1 VSKIALWTGQD
12 IREHSLLVWTDQ
24 GLGDTIQMARWL
36 PMIDAKMIYLYVEA
50 PAFNLMRYNFAS
62 EKLEVRMKGWAFPRT
77 DYHVPMTSLMAVFH
91 AEPGKIPLGRYL
103 KAPEWTSPWSDP
115 HRYDANPLR
124 IGINWKGNAAF
135 SRDGT
140 RSMPLEMMRPLFDCG
155 SIVSLQKGNAQQD
168 INGHPVVDLMDACH
182 DLLDTASLIDSLD
195 VVVTTDTVIPHLA
208 GALGKRTYLL
218 EQWETEWRWGF
229 GETSPWYDTVH
240 VLRQEVRN
248 DWPSAVAKVRE
259 RLRVAS

>member
-1 VSKIALWTGQD
+1 MSKIALWTGQD
-12 IREHSLLVWTDQ
+12 IADKSLLVWTDQ

-36 PMIDAKMIYLYVEA
+36 PMIPAKMIYVYAEA
-50 PAFNLMRYNFAS
+50 PVFNLLRHSFAS
-62 EKLEVRMKGWAFPRT
+62 DRLEVRMKGWAFPRT
-77 DYHVPMTSLMAVFH
+77 DYHVPMTSLMAVFK
-91 AEPGKIPLGRYL
+91 AEPGKIPLGRFL
-103 KAPEWTSPWSDP
+103 SAPQWNYPWNDP
-115 HRYDANPLR
+115 YRFVARARH

-140 RSMPLEMMRPLFDCG
+140 RSMPLEMLRPLFDCG
-155 SIVSLQKGNAQQD
+155 TIVSLQKGIAQQD

-195 VVVTTDTVIPHLA
+195 CVVTTDTVVPHLA

-229 GETSPWYDTVH
+229 GDTSPWYDSVH
-240 VLRQEVRN
+240 VMRQETPG
-248 DWPSAVAKVRE
+248 DWPSAVEKVR
-259 RLRVAS
+259 RALCTQ

>member
-1 VSKIALWTGQD
+1 MKITLWTGQD

-50 PAFNLMRYNFAS
+50 PAFNLMRHSFAS

-91 AEPGKIPLGRYL
+91 AEPGNIPLGRYL
-103 KAPEWTSPWSDP
+103 KAPDKWLAITGPRPW
-115 HRYDANPLR
+115 

-140 RSMPLEMMRPLFDCG
+140 RSMPLAMVLPLAECG
-155 SIVSLQKGNAQQD
+155 TLVSLQKGNAQQD
-168 INGHPVVDLMDACH
+168 LNGHPVIDVMDECH
-182 DLLDTASLIDSLD
+182 DLLDTASLIDKLD
-195 VVVTTDTVIPHLA
+195 CVVTTDTVVPHLA
-208 GALGKRTYLL
+208 GGLGKRTYLL

-229 GETSPWYDTVH
+229 GETSPWYDVVH
-240 VLRQEVRN
+240 VMRQETRN

-259 RLRVAS
+259 RLSARVN